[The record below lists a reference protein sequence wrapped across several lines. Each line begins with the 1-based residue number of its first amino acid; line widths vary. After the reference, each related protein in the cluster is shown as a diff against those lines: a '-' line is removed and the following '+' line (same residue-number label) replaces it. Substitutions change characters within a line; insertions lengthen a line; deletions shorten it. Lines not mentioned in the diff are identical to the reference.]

1 MDASHGRAS
10 QLAALTQGPPVDTSV
25 HPWGPGGR
33 RRGGGGRKYRV
44 LGKSMS
50 PFTAWAGLSQAFI
63 GQSPTR
69 VEQADTH
76 AWGMI
81 WKKDSGKT
89 FFKSRFGQE

>member
-1 MDASHGRAS
+1 M
-10 QLAALTQGPPVDTSV
+10 
-25 HPWGPGGR
+25 GPGGR
-33 RRGGGGRKYRV
+33 RRGGGGRKYQV

-50 PFTAWAGLSQAFI
+50 PFTTWAGLSQAFI

-69 VEQADTH
+69 MEQADTH

-81 WKKDSGKT
+81 WKNDSGKT